1 MNENPYDLDFY
12 KKSIRSDR
20 QHSYKEIARYLYE
33 TYKPYSAID
42 YGCGCGWILDYL
54 KSFGVSEVVG
64 FEKSLAAKEVRE
76 GIDPILRSDVNI
88 VFGVDGDLINGAIFK
103 HLDRLY
109 DMAICVEGA
118 EHIPDK
124 YSEILVQNITK
135 NTNLLIFSAAP
146 PGKGGVDHVNERTWT
161 YWKNRFNKV
170 GFEQCLEQTE
180 TMQHYL
186 KSVQVKSWYSN
197 NMRVLRRS

>member
-12 KKSIRSDR
+12 KKSVRSDR
-20 QHSYKEIARYLYE
+20 QHSYEEIARYLYE

-54 KSFGVSEVVG
+54 KAFGVTEAVG

-109 DMAICVEGA
+109 DMAICVEVA

-146 PGKGGVDHVNERTWT
+146 PGQGGVDHVNERTWT
-161 YWKNRFNKV
+161 YWKNRFTKV
-170 GFEQCLEQTE
+170 NFEECKEQTE